1 MKGLNLS
8 RWIAAASLGAI
19 LAAGASAQSVP
30 LRPRDDANR
39 PNRPAPVVLTKAAQD
54 AVAKAAAD
62 FKKLPA
68 EQRLAAARDLQ
79 RQIFESLTPEERAKL
94 GPQMGP
100 GGRGGRGGPGGQWG
114 GRRGRNRPGGPGGPG
129 GPPPQGP
136 PDGQGG
142 PPPPGGPDGGPPPPP
157 PGQ

>member
-30 LRPRDDANR
+30 LRPRDNADR

-54 AVAKAAAD
+54 AVTKAAAD

-68 EQRLAAARDLQ
+68 EQRLAAVRDLQ
-79 RQIFESLTPEERAKL
+79 RQMFESLTPEERAKL

-100 GGRGGRGGPGGQWG
+100 GGRGGGQWG
-114 GRRGRNRPGGPGGPG
+114 GRRGRNRQGGPGGPG

-136 PDGQGG
+136 PDGQGA

-157 PGQ
+157 PVQ